1 MKNLERIKVMEI
13 EALSDFQEHI
23 SLVLSDM
30 DIYRE
35 YLDRKEFKNFQ
46 RCYDYLD
53 ILWEKIE
60 ETILKLCDADERSK
74 NT

>member
-1 MKNLERIKVMEI
+1 MKNLEEIKLMEI
-13 EALSDFQEHI
+13 DALNEFQEHI
-23 SLVLSDM
+23 GLVLSDM

-35 YLDRKEFKNFQ
+35 YLNRKEFKNFQ

-60 ETILKLCDADERSK
+60 ETIVKICDADERNK
-74 NT
+74 